1 MISTYSAAQKA
12 YESQFLPIPTSSS
25 PVRAELAR
33 AVAII
38 QGLASVKSILSANK
52 SGASSVPKSNV
63 QVEAPDFNVVGASP
77 ESQLAQSVSAQQM
90 KPIKAFVVGKEITN
104 QQEFDRNIIT
114 TSALGN

>member
-1 MISTYSAAQKA
+1 MN
-12 YESQFLPIPTSSS
+12 EERPRSQMHSSDRLRRNAVTS
-25 PVRAELAR
+25 P
-33 AVAII
+33 
-38 QGLASVKSILSANK
+38 
-52 SGASSVPKSNV
+52 
-63 QVEAPDFNVVGASP
+63 SP